1 MNRTVFVAVACI
13 VMLASAD
20 ASAEAKRLMFFEAA
34 LAPADTIFS
43 TEPSGYSKLADML
56 SNDGTL
62 VASMS
67 SGEITRQKLLPYE
80 VVVLHPSPERP
91 LREGEISALV
101 WFVVQKGGALFV
113 HGGAARIVNPL
124 TEIFGISIDSSS
136 LVDTS
141 SATEDSAA
149 GRTFV
154 LSRFPRRSGFGL
166 DNVQSISFQGGAP
179 LVLSQDAVAIVTGD
193 DDCYSDNG
201 LYSIGSYPPVAAVA
215 YLGRGVVLVKSDRAM
230 LNNANIETYQNMEW
244 AKAVFER
251 LASARDTEA
260 ERDQSLFGLRSR
272 VTELEQLLRESGE
285 KLKKYEG
292 DMSANYERLRDLEEE
307 SQRLEKNNEGLR
319 SQVKALQDER
329 DKLSETL
336 AKYRSPDTLKAIAIG
351 GGGVLLVIFLIGL
364 FVGRWSVRGRA

>member
-1 MNRTVFVAVACI
+1 
-13 VMLASAD
+13 ML
-20 ASAEAKRLMFFEAA
+20 FEAA
-34 LAPADTIFS
+34 LAPTDTIFS
-43 TEPSGYSKLADML
+43 TEPSGYSKLADVL
-56 SNDGTL
+56 RNSGTL

-101 WFVVQKGGALFV
+101 WFVAQKGGALFV
-113 HGGAARIVNPL
+113 HGGTARIVNPL

-141 SATEDSAA
+141 SATAESAA

-154 LSRFPRRSGFGL
+154 LSRFPRGSEFGL
-166 DNVQSISFQGGAP
+166 DHVQSISFHAGAA

-201 LYSIGSYPPVAAVA
+201 LYSIGSHPPVAAVA

-230 LNNANIETYQNMEW
+230 LNNANIEAYQNMDW

-251 LASARDTEA
+251 LTSVRETEA

-272 VTELEQLLRESGE
+272 VTELEQMLGESAE

-292 DMSANYERLRDLEEE
+292 DMTASYQRMRNLQEE
-307 SQRLEKNNEGLR
+307 SQHLQKTNESLR
-319 SQVKALQDER
+319 AQLDTLQAER
-329 DKLSETL
+329 DKLSKTL
-336 AKYRSPDTLKAIAIG
+336 AKYRSPDTLKAVAIG
-351 GGGVLLVIFLIGL
+351 GVIVLLVILLIGL
-364 FVGRWSVRGRA
+364 FIGRSSVRGRA